1 VELRRT
7 WSYSGTEPGAVAG
20 HEQLRRSVRSTQ
32 LAAGTLACPRCDAPV
47 AIAKRVLTPADG
59 LTCPYCSHGGPLR
72 EFLSLVPPTRPT
84 RVIVRVRRPPVR
96 A

>member
-20 HEQLRRSVRSTQ
+20 HEELRRSVRSTQ

-47 AIAKRVLTPADG
+47 AIGERVLTPEDG
-59 LTCPYCSHGGPLR
+59 LTCPYCNHGAPLR

-84 RVIVRVRRPPVR
+84 RVIVRVRRPPVQ

>member
-7 WSYSGTEPGAVAG
+7 WSYNGTEPGAVAG
-20 HEQLRRSVRSTQ
+20 HEELRRSVRSTEV
-32 LAAGTLACPRCDAPV
+32 AAGTLACPRCDAPV
-47 AIAKRVLTPADG
+47 AIGERVLTPGDE
-59 LTCPYCSHGGPLR
+59 LSCPYCLHGGPLR
-72 EFLSLVPPTRPT
+72 EFLSLAPPTRPT